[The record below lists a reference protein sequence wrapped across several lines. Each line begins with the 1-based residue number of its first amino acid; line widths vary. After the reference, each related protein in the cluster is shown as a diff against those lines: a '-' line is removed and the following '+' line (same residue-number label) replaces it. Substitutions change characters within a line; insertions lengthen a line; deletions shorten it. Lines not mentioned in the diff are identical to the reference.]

1 MSGIQRFRLLSLILL
16 MLMFGAGSACA
27 AVPNG
32 GARPAYAEE
41 QTILQQEKGVPEPG
55 WDSAAS
61 GRQHFDR
68 HYVIP
73 PGFMDA
79 PDLILQR
86 GGNTWRHLR
95 NGPLALIAG
104 TLLILVPLLIYGFH
118 RAVGPAPAVPESGE
132 SVQRFSYW
140 DRLVH
145 WSAAIT
151 FLVLAAS
158 GVVILFGKK
167 VLLPWMGH
175 TVYYWFALVAKTL
188 HNFVGPLFIFC
199 SIALFLT
206 FLRKNLFAR
215 HDWQWLKKGGGL
227 LKHEHIP
234 AGFFNAGE
242 KLWFWGGV
250 ALLGLLMSAT
260 GLMLDFSYFKTIGEH
275 FAITRYLLQI
285 ADTLHIAGA
294 ALYIAASMGHIY
306 IGTWGTPGT
315 YRGIRDGNVDV
326 AWVREHHELWYDDI
340 HGRPASD
347 RPAPAALLSP
357 RP

>member
-1 MSGIQRFRLLSLILL
+1 MMLRIRRYVLLSVIAMLL
-16 MLMFGAGSACA
+16 AAGSTHA
-27 AVPNG
+27 AVPNSS
-32 GARPAYAEE
+32 AKPAYAEE
-41 QTILQQEKGVPEPG
+41 QTILQQEKDVPEPG

-68 HYVIP
+68 HYIVP

-86 GGNTWRHLR
+86 GGNTWRRLR
-95 NGPLALIAG
+95 NGPIALISG
-104 TLLILVPLLIYGFH
+104 SILILVPLLIFGFH
-118 RAVGPAPAVPESGE
+118 RLVGPAAAVPDSGN

-140 DRLVH
+140 DRVVH

-151 FLVLAAS
+151 FLVLAAT

-167 VLLPWMGH
+167 ILLPWMGH
-175 TVYYWFALVAKTL
+175 TAYYWCALVAKTL

-206 FLRKNLFAR
+206 FVRKNLFAR

-227 LKHEHIP
+227 IRHEHIP

-250 ALLGLLMSAT
+250 VLLGLAMSVT
-260 GLMLDFSYFKTIGEH
+260 GLALDFPYFKTVGEH

-285 ADTLHIAGA
+285 ADYLHIAA
-294 ALYIAASMGHIY
+294 AAAYIAASMGHIY

-315 YRGIRDGNVDV
+315 YRGIRDGDVDIE
-326 AWVREHHELWYDDI
+326 WVRDHHELWYDEL
-340 HGRPASD
+340 HGKPSAEG
-347 RPAPAALLSP
+347 PTQGATLAPHP
-357 RP
+357 